1 MTASLFRLPFLLAFL
16 LLPLSLVQAASFKV
30 EDIRVEGLQ
39 RISAGTVFNYLP
51 VQIGQNIQ
59 PEETGEIVRALY
71 RTGFFKDVRLE
82 RRGNVLVVFVQESPA
97 IAKISISGNKAME
110 EKPLLQALKD
120 IGLAE
125 GRVFSRSVLDRIER
139 ELNRQYFSLGKYAM
153 TMQSTVTPL
162 ERNRVAI
169 NIVIQEGESARIK
182 QINIIG
188 NQAFTEGQLL
198 KQMKLST
205 GGWLSSFTKEDQ
217 YSRQKLSGDLES
229 LKSFYMDRGYINF
242 RVDSTQVTISPNKKD
257 IYVTV
262 NIHEGDVFEVSD
274 LRLAGNLAVEPDKI
288 FPLVEIS
295 RGEIFSRKKVVKASE
310 KISELLGDSG
320 YAFANINSIPDI
332 DEANK
337 KVALTFFVDPGK
349 RVYVRRIHMKGNT
362 RTRDEVLRREFRQ
375 MESAWFSASKVKLSK
390 DRLQRLGYFED
401 VSIETKPVA
410 GSADQVDVDVKV
422 KEKASGSIMAGLGYS
437 QSQGVMFNT
446 SINQANFL
454 GTGKRVGFAF
464 NTSEVNTLYQ
474 LAYTNPYYTV
484 DGISR
489 GFNMKYG
496 KTDYKEAGLSDYNTE
511 TAQIGVNFGIPVNE
525 TDSIN
530 LGLDVESTKMKMGG
544 RDALPNEIIS
554 FLDPKGTGSN
564 SREYTNFKLRADW
577 SRDSTN
583 HMYFPTRGAR
593 QSLYGEVTVPGS
605 DLEFYKL
612 GYRHQ
617 NYFPIVED
625 SLTLGV
631 KLDIGYGE
639 GYGDS
644 GKQLPFFENF
654 YAGGAK
660 SVRGFKDNTLGPKG
674 TGASNDPLGGGLKT
688 VGNIELYFPPPF
700 SIGEQSMRFS
710 AFVDVGNVYKDVN
723 SFDAD
728 ELRASAGLSMVWLSP
743 VGPVGISLAQPLTD
757 LRDPVTKKKDK
768 DQMFQ
773 FTLGSA
779 F

>member
-1 MTASLFRLPFLLAFL
+1 MTASMTRLTSSFLFFVL
-16 LLPLSLVQAASFKV
+16 LLPFGWLQAASFKV

-51 VQIGQNIQ
+51 VQIGQSIQ
-59 PEETGEIVRALY
+59 PEDTGEVVRALY

-82 RRGNVLVVFVQESPA
+82 RHGNVLVVHVQESPA
-97 IAKISISGNKAME
+97 IAKISIRGNKAIE

-153 TMQSTVTPL
+153 TLTSTVTPL

-169 NIVIQEGESARIK
+169 NIVIAEGESAKIK

-188 NQAFTEGQLL
+188 NQAFSESQLL
-198 KQMKLST
+198 KQMKMST
-205 GGWLSSFTKEDQ
+205 GGWLAAFTKEDQ

-262 NIHEGDVFEVSD
+262 NIHEGDVYEIND
-274 LRLAGNLAVEPDKI
+274 LRLAGNLVVEPAKI
-288 FPLVEIS
+288 FPLVEIG
-295 RGEIFSRKKVVKASE
+295 RGEVFSRKKVLKASE

-320 YAFANINSIPDI
+320 YAFANVNSIPDI

-375 MESAWFSASKVKLSK
+375 MESAWFSVSKVKLSK
-390 DRLQRLGYFED
+390 DRLQRLGYFDD
-401 VSIETKPVA
+401 VGIETKPVA
-410 GSADQVDVDVKV
+410 GSADQVDLDVKV
-422 KEKASGSIMAGLGYS
+422 KEKPSGSIMAGLGYS
-437 QSQGVMFNT
+437 QSQGLMFNT

-454 GTGKRVGFAF
+454 GTGKRLGFAF
-464 NTSEVNTLYQ
+464 NTSEVNTIYQ

-489 GFNMKYG
+489 GFNMKYAE
-496 KTDYKEAGLSDYNTE
+496 TNYKDADLADYNTK
-511 TAQIGVNFGIPVNE
+511 TGQVGVNFRIPVNE
-525 TDSIN
+525 IDSIG
-530 LGLDVESTKMKMGG
+530 LALDVENTKMRLGA
-544 RDALPNEIIS
+544 DAPNELRD
-554 FLDPKGTGSN
+554 FVDPKGLGKR
-564 SREYTNFKLRADW
+564 SREYTNFKFSTDW

-583 HMYFPTRGAR
+583 HMYFATRGVR
-593 QSLYGEVTVPGS
+593 QSLYGEITVPGS
-605 DLEFYKL
+605 DLEYFKL

-617 NYFPIVED
+617 QFFPIVED

-631 KLDIGYGE
+631 KLDVGYGE
-639 GYGDS
+639 GYGKD
-644 GKQLPFFENF
+644 KTLPFYENYF
-654 YAGGAK
+654 AGGAK

-674 TGASNDPLGGGLKT
+674 TGLSDDPIGGALKT

-728 ELRASAGLSMVWLSP
+728 ELRASAGLAMVWLSP
-743 VGPVGISLAQPLTD
+743 VGPVGLSLAQPLTD